1 MGQFTETVEV
11 YLENRDEYVEI
22 EVDCEYDVL
31 NDGIGPYEYWGQ
43 KCIDKGTDYIEIT
56 STEWNKV
63 GYTAEE
69 IKVIEAEI
77 EKEKEKWEPEIDIPD
92 FDEREYD
99 PCDD

>member
-1 MGQFTETVEV
+1 
-11 YLENRDEYVEI
+11 
-22 EVDCEYDVL
+22 VL

-43 KCIDKGTDYIEIT
+43 KCFDKGRDYVEIT

-69 IKVIEAEI
+69 IKVIEGEI
-77 EKEKEKWEPEIDIPD
+77 EKAKGKWEPEIEVDDPK
-92 FDEREYD
+92 EREYD